1 MTRIEKLIVTF
12 PPISFIIRKS
22 KHIIIPGFQGLPLY
36 DVVVFFFQQ
45 INKVGLNERAAAIS
59 FNFIMAI
66 PAACIL
72 IFTLV
77 PYLQI
82 GKEFNVELLKLTR
95 ELTPNRNT
103 YLFVRD
109 FLNDFFGTQRGG
121 LLSFGILLVMFYAS
135 NAMMGI
141 IRTFDKSIEQK
152 KGWLF
157 HKRWRAIKLT
167 FLILLLLIGS
177 ILILV
182 GQEQLAIFLK
192 KLFGLK
198 RKAALPW
205 WNELRWIVI
214 IALVFYSIASIY
226 KYAPSVHKR
235 WKIASP
241 GAILATILLMA
252 TTILFSYWVNNFG
265 NFNKVYG
272 SIGTVLIIMTIVYF
286 NSMVL
291 IIGFELNVSITY
303 LLEKAKVRT
312 LKEEGELQS
321 KKSS

>member
-1 MTRIEKLIVTF
+1 MTKLEKLIVTF
-12 PPISFIIRKS
+12 PPIAFIIRKS
-22 KHIIIPGFQGLPLY
+22 KKIIIPGFQGLPLY
-36 DVVVFFFQQ
+36 DVVLFFFQQ

-82 GKEFNVELLKLTR
+82 SKEFNAELLKLTR
-95 ELTPNRNT
+95 QLSPNRGT

-141 IRTFDKSIEQK
+141 IRTFDKSIAQT

-192 KLFGLK
+192 KLFGMK
-198 RKAALPW
+198 KKADLPW

-214 IALVFYSIASIY
+214 ITLVFYSIAFIY

-241 GAILATILLMA
+241 GAILATVLLMA

-272 SIGTVLIIMTIVYF
+272 SIGTVLIIMTLVYF

-303 LLEKAKVRT
+303 LKEQVKARK
-312 LKEEGELQS
+312 LKEEEELQT
-321 KKSS
+321 KK

>member
-1 MTRIEKLIVTF
+1 MTKFEKLIITF
-12 PPISFIIRKS
+12 PPIAFIIRKS
-22 KHIIIPGFQGLPLY
+22 KKIIIPGFQGLPLY
-36 DVVVFFFQQ
+36 DVVLFFFQQ

-82 GKEFNVELLKLTR
+82 SREFNAELLKLTKQ
-95 ELTPNRNT
+95 LSPNRST

-141 IRTFDKSIEQK
+141 IRTFDKSIAQT

-192 KLFGLK
+192 KLFGMK
-198 RKAALPW
+198 KKADLPW

-214 IALVFYSIASIY
+214 ITLVFYSIAFIY

-241 GAILATILLMA
+241 GAILATFLLMA

-272 SIGTVLIIMTIVYF
+272 SIGTVLIIMTLVYF

-303 LLEKAKVRT
+303 LQEQVKARK
-312 LKEEGELQS
+312 LKEEQELQS
-321 KKSS
+321 KK

>member
-1 MTRIEKLIVTF
+1 MTKLERLLVTF
-12 PPISFIIRKS
+12 PPIAFIIRKS
-22 KHIIIPGFQGLPLY
+22 KHIIIPGFQRLPLY

-82 GKEFNVELLKLTR
+82 SREFNVELLKLTK
-95 ELTPNRNT
+95 ELSPNRNT
-103 YLFVRD
+103 YLFVKD
-109 FLNDFFGTQRGG
+109 FLNDFFGVQRGG

-141 IRTFDKSIEQK
+141 IRTFDKSIEQTQ
-152 KGWLF
+152 GWLF

-192 KLFGLK
+192 KLFGMK
-198 RKAALPW
+198 RKASIPW
-205 WNELRWIVI
+205 WDELRWIII
-214 IALVFYSIASIY
+214 IALVFYSIAFIY

-241 GAILATILLMA
+241 GAILATVLLMA

-272 SIGTVLIIMTIVYF
+272 SIGTVLIIMTLVYF

-303 LLEKAKVRT
+303 LQEQVKARLLKEKA
-312 LKEEGELQS
+312 ELQS
-321 KKSS
+321 NK

>member
-45 INKVGLNERAAAIS
+45 INKVGFNERAAAIS

-141 IRTFDKSIEQK
+141 IRTFDKSIAQT

-167 FLILLLLIGS
+167 FLLLLLIVGS
-177 ILILV
+177 VLILV

-192 KLFGLK
+192 KLFGMK
-198 RKAALPW
+198 RKAILPW
-205 WNELRWIVI
+205 WIGLRWIVI
-214 IALVFYSIASIY
+214 VVLVFYSIALIY
-226 KYAPSVHKR
+226 KYAPSVHIR
-235 WKIASP
+235 WKIVSP
-241 GAILATILLMA
+241 GAILATVLLMA

-272 SIGTVLIIMTIVYF
+272 SIGTVLIIMSLVYF

-303 LLEKAKVRT
+303 LLEHAKERKR
-312 LKEEGELQS
+312 KEEEMLS
-321 KKSS
+321 KS

>member
-1 MTRIEKLIVTF
+1 MTKLEKLIVTF

-22 KHIIIPGFQGLPLY
+22 KVIIIPGFKGLPLY
-36 DVVVFFFQQ
+36 DVVFFFFQQ
-45 INKVGLNERAAAIS
+45 INKIGLNERAAAIS

-82 GKEFNVELLKLTR
+82 GKEFNIELLKLTKQ
-95 ELTPNRNT
+95 LTPNRNT
-103 YLFVRD
+103 YIFVRD
-109 FLNDFFGTQRGG
+109 FLNDFFAVQRGG
-121 LLSFGILLVMFYAS
+121 LLSFGILLVTFYAS

-141 IRTFDKSIEQK
+141 IRTFDKSIAQTQ
-152 KGWLF
+152 GWIF

-167 FLILLLLIGS
+167 FLLLMLVIGS
-177 ILILV
+177 VLILV
-182 GQEQLAIFLK
+182 GQEQLAIFIK
-192 KLFGLK
+192 KLFGMK
-198 RKAALPW
+198 KKAVIPW
-205 WNELRWIVI
+205 WNELRWII
-214 IALVFYSIASIY
+214 IVMLVFYSIAFIY

-241 GAILATILLMA
+241 GAILATVLLMT

-272 SIGTVLIIMTIVYF
+272 SIGTVLIIMTLVYF

-303 LLEKAKVRT
+303 LLEQV
-312 LKEEGELQS
+312 KERKIKES
-321 KKSS
+321 NTK

>member
-12 PPISFIIRKS
+12 PPVSFIIRKS
-22 KHIIIPGFQGLPLY
+22 KSVVIPGFQGLPLY
-36 DVVVFFFQQ
+36 DVVFFFFQQ
-45 INKVGLNERAAAIS
+45 INKVGLNDRAAAIS

-82 GKEFNVELLKLTR
+82 SKEFNIELLKLTK
-95 ELTPNRNT
+95 ELSPNRNA

-121 LLSFGILLVMFYAS
+121 LLSFGILLVLFYAS

-141 IRTFDKSIEQK
+141 IRTFDKSIAQTR
-152 KGWLF
+152 GWLF
-157 HKRWRAIKLT
+157 HKRLRAIKLT

-192 KLFGLK
+192 KLFGMK
-198 RKAALPW
+198 KKAILPW
-205 WNELRWIVI
+205 WNELRWVVIVI
-214 IALVFYSIASIY
+214 LVFYSIAFIY

-235 WKIASP
+235 WRIASP
-241 GAILATILLMA
+241 GAILATVLLMA

-272 SIGTVLIIMTIVYF
+272 SIGTVLIIMSLVYF

-303 LLEKAKVRT
+303 LLEHAKERKR
-312 LKEEGELQS
+312 KEEELL
-321 KKSS
+321 KNPN

>member
-1 MTRIEKLIVTF
+1 MTKLERLIVNF
-12 PPISFIIRKS
+12 PPFAYLIRKS

-36 DVVVFFFQQ
+36 DVVIFFFQQ

-72 IFTLV
+72 LFTLV

-82 GKEFNVELLKLTR
+82 SKEFNVELLKLTR
-95 ELTPNRNT
+95 ELTPNRTT
-103 YLFVRD
+103 YLFVKD

-141 IRTFDKSIEQK
+141 IRTFDKSIAQT

-167 FLILLLLIGS
+167 FLILLLLVGS
-177 ILILV
+177 VLILV
-182 GQEQLAIFLK
+182 GQEQLAILLK
-192 KLFGLK
+192 KLFGMK
-198 RKAALPW
+198 KKASLPW
-205 WNELRWIVI
+205 WNELRWIII

-235 WKIASP
+235 WKINSP
-241 GAILATILLMA
+241 GAILATFLLMA
-252 TTILFSYWVNNFG
+252 TTILFSYWVNNFD

-272 SIGTVLIIMTIVYF
+272 SIGTVLIIMTLVYF

-303 LLEKAKVRT
+303 LLEQVKART
-312 LKEEGELQS
+312 LLEEEELQTN
-321 KKSS
+321 K